1 MSTRARLLPWILLAC
16 NAPNDGTAGDA
27 GSSGGSTGAV
37 ATTTGAASTGGD
49 EPTGGGTTTAT
60 GEPGE
65 PVTYHQHARPILEA
79 RCAGCHKEQGIG
91 PFSVVGYADAGKWA
105 EVSLGAVEDGSM
117 PPFFADDS
125 DCWTIADA
133 RKMPQWERD
142 VLRAWVDGG
151 KLEGDPDAPAE
162 VEVELPA
169 STLGAPTRVFD
180 DAVEYTPGGGDEY
193 RCFLVDPALTEM
205 WTFLQAV
212 SVDTDNWARLHHA
225 IVYAIPPELAAAVEQ
240 IDADAPGLGWEC
252 YFGPGLAGPV
262 PVGSYSPGA
271 ATRPYSGG
279 TSVPVVAGTR
289 FIVEAHFHET
299 FNEDPVR
306 LSVAAWEF
314 PQPVTRFPHG
324 LSMFNSDFFIP
335 AGAPSVTAPLAGE
348 FIAADQEP
356 AIPDDPNAIRQAKA
370 GLIWG
375 LDFHMHMR
383 GKTARVDLVRED
395 GTRQCLLRVPDWHDE
410 WQGPYEFAQPIEA
423 RAGDRIEAT
432 CEWDNSAANQPFV
445 DGVQLE
451 PVDLTWGFGALDEM
465 CNGNISLTLD

>member
-1 MSTRARLLPWILLAC
+1 MSSRAPPLPWILLLAC
-16 NAPNDGTAGDA
+16 HA
-27 GSSGGSTGAV
+27 
-37 ATTTGAASTGGD
+37 
-49 EPTGGGTTTAT
+49 PTGGGAGDTGSDTGSDGPSGAAGGAATEVDEPTTGGPTSTT
-60 GEPGE
+60 GGPGE
-65 PVTYHQHARPILEA
+65 PVTYYQHARPVLEA
-79 RCAGCHKEQGIG
+79 RCVGCHKAEGIG
-91 PFSVVGYADAGKWA
+91 PFSVDGLADAALWA
-105 EVSLGAVEDGSM
+105 EVALGAVEDGSM

-125 DCWTIADA
+125 GCWPIADA
-133 RKMPQWERD
+133 RKMPPWEREL
-142 VLRAWVDGG
+142 LRAWVDGG
-151 KLEGDPDAPAE
+151 KLAGDPEAPAA

-169 STLGAPTRVFD
+169 GALGAPTRVFD
-180 DAVEYTPGGGDEY
+180 GAVAYTPGGGDEY
-193 RCFLVDPALTEM
+193 RCFLVDPGLSAT

-225 IVYAIPPELAAAVEQ
+225 IVFAIPPELVPAVEQ
-240 IDADAPGLGWEC
+240 IDADAPGPGWDC

-262 PVGSYSPGA
+262 AVGSYSPGA
-271 ATRPYSGG
+271 ATRPYPGG

-299 FNEDPVR
+299 FNADPVR
-306 LSVAAWEF
+306 LAVTAWEF
-314 PQPVTRFPHG
+314 AQPVTRFPHG
-324 LSMFNSDFFIP
+324 LSLFNSNFFIP
-335 AGAPSVTAPLAGE
+335 AGAPSVTAPLAGD
-348 FIAADQEP
+348 FIAADQAP
-356 AIPDDPNAIRQAKA
+356 VVHADPNAIQQARA

-395 GTRQCLLRVPDWHDE
+395 GTRQCLLRVNDWHDE

-432 CEWDNSAANQPFV
+432 CEWDNSPENQPV
-445 DGVQLE
+445 VGGKQLE